1 MGDSWAIL
9 GIEPTEDVSAIKRAY
24 AEKAKTCHPEENPEG
39 FLQLRQAY
47 QAALA
52 WAEKGEEPASVEA
65 IEMEPA
71 DEGWTLSEKPALWDE
86 GPNPF
91 ADHPAAKAFLELYTG
106 KQRKDTKRWMDYFT
120 SGDFLDVAWEQR
132 FVGFLLE
139 QAVKLEK
146 EYPLHREFLNWLP
159 IVYQFT
165 VNWRVYREPDGG
177 ERAEYVFQMEKGFEF
192 EGQEFLFEL
201 VRLGPKPKPV
211 KGVEQ
216 AMRSSFAEYC
226 ALVRLAEKGRWT
238 EGKLKKAGNILDSY
252 MIGNFG
258 DRNPTPSQRHPAGMC
273 LIEHFF
279 RRDGL
284 PKELY
289 RMVWQKLE
297 LKTAVMG
304 RAKILYGNLRE
315 RVLEQVPD
323 IAGDELDL
331 RRLNREF
338 ETFRQGV
345 RALEDAGNLEDWAR
359 AGEETKSFFYR
370 SNFQKALWNRRFAE
384 DHMIYHVQW
393 SGEHFAQE
401 VLDFYKRH
409 PDAPCA
415 AQLTQ
420 LIADS
425 RRRREIDLRNRQDQE
440 AAVPETVTLT
450 SRPFLRHWLNT
461 GFYHSQDRETKQPL
475 IGYLNQELPYLPEWG
490 RRFLR
495 VEGEGTPEPVSVRLA
510 FGEDEIEV
518 RFHLRYMSFLRNGV
532 PVYRPCFLWEQ
543 LVELAAVP
551 DTFFFLLPITAAVY
565 NQYET
570 IRGEILRRLGD
581 TAAPE
586 EGRKII
592 AACLADQVCSLPAPD
607 AVGLE
612 DAVESEWV
620 RSLPPESVLP
630 YQIFAENTELLYVC
644 IWFQRDRIL
653 ALFQQTPYGQQLVEG
668 GQLEDIEDA
677 ETAQELAKQLLD
689 GHLNP
694 KGFPM
699 EALKVLPEAVYA
711 QWDLAVCGRDAREMD
726 LPPLW
731 STPVKLLGDEVT
743 SEKLEEFLTL
753 FSTGRIERL
762 EWSWPCAYPADE
774 LPMDY
779 EPWRSLVLMKS
790 GGWYVCLYF
799 DDFCAES
806 YALLEKP
813 ELYGKENGRQE
824 FVLFRQGKLYR
835 NVLHRNF
842 FTIRRRLDRIF
853 SQVSWPNNVKY
864 MAGHIWDYAVNVDHG
879 RVKYNL
885 DKQLLGGFPIERARN
900 RSDAPFY
907 FYEYPDFAV
916 WKDAAGTIEALEVT
930 EGNRPKVQALLAD
943 FLSGSGQKLRLT
955 WGRETGKR
963 RHIVLTQ
970 DSGRFLM
977 AWVREDQQ
985 TAKFHTADRRTY
997 MDVEGKKYPKDTFL
1011 GKVTPA
1017 YLIHDLPALRGAL
1030 DLLLANLD
1038 RPERVTSSMGEYA
1051 EEKPVKP
1058 RPYAALWEELVNDV
1072 PLCC

>member
-1 MGDSWAIL
+1 MGDHWAVL

-24 AEKAKTCHPEENPEG
+24 AEKTKICHPEENPEG

-52 WAEKGEEPASVEA
+52 WAERGKKPAPVEA

-71 DEGWTLSEKPALWDE
+71 DEGWTLAEKPALWDE
-86 GPNPF
+86 GTNPF
-91 ADHPAAKAFLELYTG
+91 ADHLAAKAFLELYTG
-106 KQRKDTKRWMDYFT
+106 KQRKDPKQWMDYFT
-120 SGDFLDVAWEQR
+120 SGDFLDVAWERR
-132 FVGFLLE
+132 FAGFLLE

-165 VNWRVYREPDGG
+165 VSWKVYREPDSG
-177 ERAEYVFQMEKGFEF
+177 EQTVYVFRMEKGFEF
-192 EGQEFLFEL
+192 EGQEFIFET
-201 VRLGPKPKPV
+201 VRRGPKPKPV

-216 AMRSSFAEYC
+216 ALRSSFAEYR
-226 ALVRLAEKGRWT
+226 ALVRLAEKGHWT
-238 EGKLKKAGNILDSY
+238 EGNLKKAGNILDSY

-258 DRNPTPSQRHPAGMC
+258 DRNPTPSQRCPAGMR

-284 PKELY
+284 PRELY
-289 RMVWQKLE
+289 QMVWQKLE

-304 RAKILYGNLRE
+304 RSKLLYGNLRE
-315 RVLEQVPD
+315 RVLEQFPG
-323 IAGDELDL
+323 IAGDELDI

-338 ETFRQGV
+338 EAFRQRA
-345 RALEDAGNLEDWAR
+345 RALEDTGDPKDWAR
-359 AGEETKSFFYR
+359 AGEETKAFFHR
-370 SNFQKALWNRRFAE
+370 PDFQKALWNRRFAE
-384 DHMIYHVQW
+384 EHMIYHVQW
-393 SGEHFAQE
+393 SGERFARE
-401 VLDFYKRH
+401 VLDFYEQH

-415 AQLTQ
+415 AQLAQ

-425 RRRREIDLRNRQDQE
+425 RRRREIDLRNRQDQG
-440 AAVPETVTLT
+440 ADIPETVTLM

-475 IGYLNQELPYLPEWG
+475 IGYLNQEFPYLPEWS

-518 RFHLRYMSFLRNGV
+518 RFHLRYMSFLRNGK

-543 LVELAAVP
+543 LLKLAV
-551 DTFFFLLPITAAVY
+551 DSDMFFFLLPITAAVY

-570 IRGEILRRLGD
+570 VRKEILRRFGD

-586 EGRKII
+586 KGREII
-592 AACLADQVCSLPAPD
+592 AACLADQVCGLPAPD

-668 GQLEDIEDA
+668 GEFEDIEDA
-677 ETAQELAKQLLD
+677 ETARELAKQLLD

-711 QWDLAVCGRDAREMD
+711 QWDYAVRSRDAREMD

-731 STPVKLLGDEVT
+731 STPVKLLGEEVT
-743 SEKLEEFLTL
+743 PEKLEELLDL

-762 EWSWPCAYPADE
+762 EWSWRCDFPADE
-774 LPMDY
+774 PPMDY
-779 EPWRSLVLMKS
+779 EPRRSLVLMKS
-790 GGWYVCLYF
+790 GGWYACLYF

-824 FVLFRQGKLYR
+824 FVPFRQGKLFR
-835 NVLHRNF
+835 KVLHQNF

-864 MAGHIWDYAVNVDHG
+864 MSGRIWDYAVNVDHG

-885 DKQLLGGFPIERARN
+885 DKRLLGGFPIEWARS
-900 RSDAPFY
+900 RTDAPFY
-907 FYEYPDFAV
+907 FYEYPNLAV
-916 WKDAAGTIEALEVT
+916 RKDAAGNVETLEVT
-930 EGNRPKVQALLAD
+930 EGNRPRVQAFLAD
-943 FLSGSGQKLRLT
+943 FLSGNGQKLRLT
-955 WGRETGKR
+955 WGRKPGKQQ
-963 RHIVLTQ
+963 HIVLLQ
-970 DSGRFLM
+970 DAGRFLV
-977 AWVREDQQ
+977 AWVREDKQ
-985 TAKFHTADRRTY
+985 TVEFHTADRRTY
-997 MDVEGKKYPKDTFL
+997 MDVEGKKYPKDTFQ
-1011 GKVTPA
+1011 GKITPA
-1017 YLIHDLPALRGAL
+1017 YLIHDLSALRCAL
-1030 DLLLANLD
+1030 ELLLANLD
-1038 RPERVTSSMGEYA
+1038 RPERVTSPMGEYA

-1058 RPYAALWEELVNDV
+1058 RSYAALWEELVNDI
-1072 PLCC
+1072 PLC